1 MRRLYEGQR
10 RDSNR
15 EGVQQGNGRR
25 ATWEVKRGGEMHTI
39 ETLYGGRELFTL
51 HPFEKKLGKT
61 SQHLL

>member
-1 MRRLYEGQR
+1 M
-10 RDSNR
+10 
-15 EGVQQGNGRR
+15 
-25 ATWEVKRGGEMHTI
+25 TWEVKRGGEMHTI